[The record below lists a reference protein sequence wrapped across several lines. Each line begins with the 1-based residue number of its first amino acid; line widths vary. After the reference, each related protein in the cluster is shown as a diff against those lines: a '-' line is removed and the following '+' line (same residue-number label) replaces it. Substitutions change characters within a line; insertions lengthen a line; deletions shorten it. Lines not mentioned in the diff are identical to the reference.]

1 MDEVSILPDGQDRY
15 GIFPLFLAGLLFIA
29 LAPVFWLNTGIP
41 PTAKG
46 TTAFENSN
54 PYERVFPAFHS
65 GFGRLKAGELPLWT
79 PEQWCGAPFL
89 ANPSMGVFQPLNA
102 PFIFLP
108 TERAFAVHGFLCLFL
123 MGLFFVVFLRAL
135 DAGYLPAVIGGAV
148 YAFCG
153 ASAAALPRP
162 DVLNGLV
169 WIPLV
174 FWAVRE
180 FIREGRYS
188 VALLGGVFLGMMVL
202 SGSMPLLAASLAV
215 MIPYGGVRLLFRGPD
230 ATSWFGRRLKGLILL
245 PVVALWVSAVQWLP
259 SCLWWMTLE
268 APFDALTRLELAGH
282 LATRLRDIPLQFL
295 GTSSD
300 ILPYAGYMGI
310 AALLAL
316 PVAVLHKSAR
326 AEMLFFF
333 PAAAACLVVSVLGKT
348 LVSGDLSFD
357 ALVFPASFSLAVLAA
372 LGLDRLFTVGRDT
385 RSPLLWASSLIFLA
399 GACFLFYVSSAEVRG
414 RIIPLMAVALI
425 FLVFRVR
432 WLGNVCGVAVLL
444 LLFIDLHNATIR
456 YYEIPSLEDAPGQG
470 THTRMV
476 RAVEEHTAGGRVL
489 VNAHRLASK
498 VSGYAGSV
506 TPLCIEPGTS
516 ASLTK
521 DQARWQREL
530 TEDRTPGVSPR
541 ATLPALLN
549 HMAVRTVLTG
559 APFVPEGWEQAGVRL
574 RPLRAEGNLFLYGNE
589 TAWPRCRWLPHWR
602 VAPSAAAALKLLG
615 DPAFD
620 AARTCTLEAEK
631 DVYNQLD
638 ILIPEGPAPSG
649 EPIPSVPCIIEQ
661 DTPEK
666 VVLHVEAPSPG
677 IVVLA
682 DTFAPGWKALMD
694 GARVPMLKANGL
706 FRGIAAPPGPHT
718 IEFTYQPLPFWAGF
732 VISLAALGFLVLAGL
747 IGLFRRS
754 R

>member
-1 MDEVSILPDGQDRY
+1 VSILPDGQDRY

-41 PTAKG
+41 PSAKG
-46 TTAFENSN
+46 STSFENPN

-65 GFGRLKAGELPLWT
+65 GFGRLKAGGVPLWN
-79 PEQWCGAPFL
+79 PEQWCGTPFL

-102 PFIFLP
+102 PFVFLP
-108 TERAFAVHGFLCLFL
+108 TARAFAVHGFLCLFL

-135 DAGYLPAVIGGAV
+135 DAGYLPAVIGGTV

-169 WIPLV
+169 WAPLV

-188 VALLGGVFLGMMVL
+188 VVLLGGVFLGMMVL

-230 ATSWFGRRLKGLILL
+230 ATSWFGRRLKGLMLL
-245 PVVALWVSAVQWLP
+245 PVVALLVSAVQWLP
-259 SCLWWMTLE
+259 SCLWWMTLD
-268 APFDALTRLELAGH
+268 APFDALTRIELAGH

-300 ILPYAGYMGI
+300 ILPYAGYLGI

-326 AEMLFFF
+326 VEMLFFF
-333 PAAAACLVVSVLGKT
+333 PAATACLIVSVLGKT
-348 LVSGDLSFD
+348 LVNSDISFD

-385 RSPLLWASSLIFLA
+385 RSPVLWASSLIFLA
-399 GACFLFYVSSAEVRG
+399 GACSLFYVSSAEVRG
-414 RIIPLMAVALI
+414 RIIPLMAVALL

-432 WLGNVCGVAVLL
+432 WLGSMCSVAVLL
-444 LLFIDLHNATIR
+444 LLFIDLHNATVR
-456 YYEIPSLEDAPGQG
+456 YYEIPPLEEAPGQG
-470 THTRMV
+470 ANTRMV

-489 VNAHRLASK
+489 VNANRL
-498 VSGYAGSV
+498 VFNVTGHTGSV
-506 TPLCIEPGTS
+506 PPLHIENGKD
-516 ASLTK
+516 ACLTRE
-521 DQARWQREL
+521 QARWQKEL
-530 TEDRTPGVSPR
+530 TDGQNPGVSPR
-541 ATLPALLN
+541 AALPALLN
-549 HMAVRTVLTG
+549 YMAVRTMLTG

-574 RPLRAEGNLFLYGNE
+574 RPLRAEGNLFLYVNE

-602 VAPSAAAALKLLG
+602 VAPSVAAAIKLLG
-615 DPAFD
+615 EPAFD
-620 AARTCTLEAEK
+620 AARACTLEVEK

-638 ILIPEGPAPSG
+638 VLIPEGPGAAG
-649 EPIPSVPCIIEQ
+649 EPVPSVPCVIEQ

-666 VVLHVEAPSPG
+666 VVIHIEAPSPG

-682 DTFAPGWKALMD
+682 DTFAPGWKARMD
-694 GARVPMLKANGL
+694 GARVPILRANGL
-706 FRGIAAPPGPHT
+706 FRGLAAPAGSHT
-718 IEFTYQPLPFWAGF
+718 IEFAYQPLPFWGGLA
-732 VISLAALGFLVLAGL
+732 ISAVTLGFLVLAGL
-747 IGLFRRS
+747 LGLFRRAS
-754 R
+754 GH